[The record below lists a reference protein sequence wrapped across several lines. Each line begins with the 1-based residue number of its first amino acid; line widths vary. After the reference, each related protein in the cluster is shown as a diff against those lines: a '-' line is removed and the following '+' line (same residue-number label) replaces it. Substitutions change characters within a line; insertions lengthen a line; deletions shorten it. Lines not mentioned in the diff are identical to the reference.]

1 MTKYLIAS
9 AAALFLLAQVSVSQE
24 VLQEGII
31 HIKVENTP
39 GNDAGG
45 PPPGAPEGA
54 MVMRMGDGEIKTKI
68 MFKNGMSKAET
79 DMGFGTTQM
88 IYDSKTQ
95 TTTTLFQAMG
105 RKMGFYTNEEE
116 MKKMMAGADSGRQRM
131 QNFNPDVFIE
141 YLGDTKKIAG
151 MVCNKA
157 LIRYKNRRGEEQQQA
172 VWYSPEFKAG
182 ENFRMNDMMR
192 MANVP
197 GLNKLKGFPMEFEMT
212 RPNGAR
218 TFYQV
223 TKVDLKAKIDDK
235 VFVIPKDYD
244 VKPMSEMNQG
254 GGGRGNFIF
263 RMGN

>member
-1 MTKYLIAS
+1 
-9 AAALFLLAQVSVSQE
+9 
-24 VLQEGII
+24 
-31 HIKVENTP
+31 
-39 GNDAGG
+39 
-45 PPPGAPEGA
+45 
-54 MVMRMGDGEIKTKI
+54 
-68 MFKNGMSKAET
+68 
-79 DMGFGTTQM
+79 
-88 IYDSKTQ
+88 
-95 TTTTLFQAMG
+95 
-105 RKMGFYTNEEE
+105 
-116 MKKMMAGADSGRQRM
+116 
-131 QNFNPDVFIE
+131 
-141 YLGDTKKIAG
+141 
-151 MVCNKA
+151 
-157 LIRYKNRRGEEQQQA
+157 RGEEQQQA